1 MSHYETLFNNYV
13 DKVRGR
19 RGSKNLCLFFK
30 IGNILSMKF
39 LNAPFCSKTVWCANT
54 AHNEQSHKTPFVFIK
69 GCFAGG
75 IYLALW
81 FTILQQPDKTKPED
95 QVLAVLAVFPIVS
108 RLTSVTQ
115 KIVPSALV
123 IYYCAWYVFLHNRR

>member
-1 MSHYETLFNNYV
+1 MSLRLLSIATLESLLPDMQIKYFHFLCNTIVRKCKFNFIKLTV
-13 DKVRGR
+13 P
-19 RGSKNLCLFFK
+19 L
-30 IGNILSMKF
+30 
-39 LNAPFCSKTVWCANT
+39 FCSITVWCANP

-108 RLTSVTQ
+108 RLTD
-115 KIVPSALV
+115 
-123 IYYCAWYVFLHNRR
+123 